1 MTDENGSRDVQPAI
15 VKVFGRTG
23 CAAAYAVRDFLH
35 RCDVPFEWIELKT
48 NEQARTI
55 GVDSINDSR
64 LPVCVFPDGARM
76 QNPSIRQITEKLGWF
91 HDPSRSEYD
100 VAIYGAG
107 PAGLS
112 AAGYASSEGLKTV
125 VVERFTV
132 GGQAG
137 SSSKIENYLGFPD
150 GISGAQLAENAR
162 EQACRFGAEILLGRE
177 GVRAEFDT
185 GRGVV
190 YLEDG
195 TKIIARCSIC
205 TTGVAY
211 RRLGLPNESQLFGA
225 GVYYGAG
232 ASEASLCVNEDVY
245 VVGGGNSAGQA
256 AMHFSRY
263 AR

>member
-91 HDPSRSEYD
+91 RDPSRSEYD

-112 AAGYASSEGLKTV
+112 AAVYAASEGLATAL
-125 VVERFTV
+125 VERNAI

-137 SSSKIENYLGFPD
+137 SSPKIENYLGFPA
-150 GISGAQLAENAR
+150 GIGHYGENSFAHAT
-162 EQACRFGAEILLGRE
+162 QATRIKRLLE
-177 GVRAEFDT
+177 E
-185 GRGVV
+185 
-190 YLEDG
+190 
-195 TKIIARCSIC
+195 KI
-205 TTGVAY
+205 
-211 RRLGLPNESQLFGA
+211 
-225 GVYYGAG
+225 
-232 ASEASLCVNEDVY
+232 
-245 VVGGGNSAGQA
+245 
-256 AMHFSRY
+256 
-263 AR
+263 